1 MPKKNTNCCKIEHS
15 ELNTQFNDKKETT
28 TGRQAR
34 LISSRLYKKATVIRN
49 NPPAVAI
56 PPLKNLFG

>member
-28 TGRQAR
+28 TGRQHDLYPVVYIKRR
-34 LISSRLYKKATVIRN
+34 LL
-49 NPPAVAI
+49 
-56 PPLKNLFG
+56 